1 MRVCEHTPFRIGWN
15 QDVARLRMWSCRLA
29 KHTPGDV
36 PRKPEH
42 PIKEIKQTN
51 KKMQAEESS
60 HSGFLTWA
68 RGRVVLGF
76 FLHPPVNKSKDRE
89 STAHLPMY
97 PLSAT
102 PRTVPSNPWILFFF
116 FLICEHL
123 GSKFQFEICPQV
135 LIVPTF
141 FGWAGHLRNQQHPIA
156 SSHLF
161 LSCSHTSKLH
171 PCAAPVLFGVYPVIS
186 T

>member
-68 RGRVVLGF
+68 RGRVVLVF

-116 FLICEHL
+116 F
-123 GSKFQFEICPQV
+123 PDM
-135 LIVPTF
+135 
-141 FGWAGHLRNQQHPIA
+141 WAFRLKVSIWNLPS
-156 SSHLF
+156 SSHCTHF
-161 LSCSHTSKLH
+161 LWMSWSSQE
-171 PCAAPVLFGVYPVIS
+171 PAAPYCIKSSVPFL
-186 T
+186 